1 MNDTLDDLT
10 TYDRMMSGFE
20 GLPDITRTSP
30 ATLQV
35 VAPMIGKVQ
44 TFIVQTIR
52 QQSSGDHVFLQIVTG
67 SEAIRVVLPP
77 RVADTIARQ
86 RGALSTKVRSKHA
99 KRVMA
104 DRIARGEDIGKGL
117 RAARAARGKKKA
129 SKKR

>member
-1 MNDTLDDLT
+1 MDESLDTLT
-10 TYDRMMSGFE
+10 TYDRLLSGFE

-44 TFIVQTIR
+44 TFIVQTVR

-67 SEAIRVVLPP
+67 NEAIRVVLPP
-77 RVADTIARQ
+77 KVADTIARQ
-86 RGALSTKVRSKHA
+86 RATLITKVRSKHA

-104 DRIARGEDIGKGL
+104 DRIARGDDIGKGL
-117 RAARAARGKKKA
+117 RAARAARKKG